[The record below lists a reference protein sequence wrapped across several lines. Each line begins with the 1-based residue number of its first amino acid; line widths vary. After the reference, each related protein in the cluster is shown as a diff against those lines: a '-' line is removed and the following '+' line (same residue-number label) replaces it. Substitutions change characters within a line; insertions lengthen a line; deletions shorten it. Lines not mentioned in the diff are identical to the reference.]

1 MDATTIMGRLEPFK
15 NKQQM
20 IVADQS
26 TGDII
31 EAITEA
37 HKIHAPEY
45 SQISSFLRHRQKE
58 KRPSAFSIF

>member
-37 HKIHAPEY
+37 HKIHAP
-45 SQISSFLRHRQKE
+45 
-58 KRPSAFSIF
+58 